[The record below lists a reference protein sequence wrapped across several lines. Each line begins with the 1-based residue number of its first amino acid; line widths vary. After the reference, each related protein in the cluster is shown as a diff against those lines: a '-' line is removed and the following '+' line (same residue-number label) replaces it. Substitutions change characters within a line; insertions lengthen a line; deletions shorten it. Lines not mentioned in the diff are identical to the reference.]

1 MNYFFNPT
9 FYAHTVIIQHSS
21 NTESQQSP
29 NYLLWWLVNGMN
41 VCVCVCGICVWP
53 LKSLDREWIRALL
66 ASAWKKQH
74 MSGWN
79 DPAAAALNQSTKDLV
94 IMICRQYTWMD
105 RNSMLLGAEGG
116 CVCVSIRRRGRVDC
130 ISLWRLYFP
139 SSAYGKRS
147 IQRDIWMCACAH
159 TAVCVRVQEAVDY
172 RHLALLDNAV
182 LALSIP
188 SSPAPVSR

>member
-1 MNYFFNPT
+1 MIVWATDWNSPLPIYCNCMEKRDQNIIQNISLFGISQITMSYKFSKLTNSKIVIFGWT
-9 FYAHTVIIQHSS
+9 ISSILLFTHTVIIQHSS

-41 VCVCVCGICVWP
+41 VCVCGICVWP

-105 RNSMLLGAEGG
+105 RNSIAL
-116 CVCVSIRRRGRVDC
+116 RGR
-130 ISLWRLYFP
+130 SWL
-139 SSAYGKRS
+139 
-147 IQRDIWMCACAH
+147 
-159 TAVCVRVQEAVDY
+159 CVWEY
-172 RHLALLDNAV
+172 
-182 LALSIP
+182 
-188 SSPAPVSR
+188 